1 MGMGTDHEAVIART
15 LPHDPTAPSQ
25 ARALVR
31 QVAARLPA
39 TVAEDAQLLMSELV
53 TNAVVHTLPQP
64 EHGIHVW
71 IRAADQ
77 GVYAEVRDAGH
88 VRGDGTSDVEGLGVG
103 LHLVEALASD
113 WGAEVSGDGRT
124 VWFELIAS

>member
-1 MGMGTDHEAVIART
+1 MGTDNEAVIAKI
-15 LPHDPTAPSQ
+15 LPHDPTAPAQ

-31 QVAARLPA
+31 ELAARLPA

-71 IRAADQ
+71 IRAAEQ

-88 VRGDGTSDVEGLGVG
+88 VPGDGSSEVEELGVG
-103 LHLVEALASD
+103 LQRSKRSRPTGGPRSAGTA
-113 WGAEVSGDGRT
+113 GPSG
-124 VWFELIAS
+124 SN